1 MSAGFGSYWAHV
13 SETCLIRADSAL
25 LLSLVLSLP
34 VSHSA
39 HNSALNLRFRRQRA
53 DTEAE
58 LSHTHISCQSVFV
71 SLLILCFYAL
81 SLSPSFPLSFSCE
94 ENIKGSESVGFTP
107 HQSRTYTNITGYR
120 RKCVLELWSSVDA
133 KTTNYKTQLMLKPD
147 RESERKKEWAIQT
160 KESCKG

>member
-1 MSAGFGSYWAHV
+1 MFNQS
-13 SETCLIRADSAL
+13 
-25 LLSLVLSLP
+25 
-34 VSHSA
+34 
-39 HNSALNLRFRRQRA
+39 RFRSPPLPRTVVTCFSFRPQLCFEFTLSKTESWHRSRA
-53 DTEAE
+53 LT
-58 LSHTHISCQSVFV
+58 HTHKLSVCLCLFAHFV
-71 SLLILCFYAL
+71 LLCTL

>member
-1 MSAGFGSYWAHV
+1 M

-39 HNSALNLRFRRQRA
+39 HNSALNLRFRRQRT

-71 SLLILCFYAL
+71 SLLVLCFFALSL

-94 ENIKGSESVGFTP
+94 ENIKRFWI
-107 HQSRTYTNITGYR
+107 RWIYT
-120 RKCVLELWSSVDA
+120 SSVTHA
-133 KTTNYKTQLMLKPD
+133 HIHKYHRVQ
-147 RESERKKEWAIQT
+147 
-160 KESCKG
+160 KGMCTRTVKLSRC